1 MGIVYWVVKFRSKTI
16 LLAQATTRKTVRCM
30 YVILRKKILSMTF
43 DLGSG
48 YLQTVKLANDLGN
61 SVYTVALATNITR

>member
-1 MGIVYWVVKFRSKTI
+1 
-16 LLAQATTRKTVRCM
+16 
-30 YVILRKKILSMTF
+30 MTF